1 MTTSRSTD
9 EPLAVADLVRISVV
23 LVLAVVVQNTILDA
37 IELHGAHVDLLLLV
51 AVACGYVAGPD
62 RGASVG
68 FVVGLVADLFL
79 PTIFGL
85 SALVGCL
92 VAYAAGHASSGLV
105 RSPWWPAPLVLG
117 AGAGAGTFGYVVLAT
132 LLGVPRLFETALLPA
147 MVVTVIG
154 GVVLAPL
161 VVLAVR
167 WAVPAPGGS
176 PASAIGAGGSA
187 AARSQVAS

>member
-1 MTTSRSTD
+1 MTSSRPGADT
-9 EPLAVADLVRISVV
+9 LAVTDLVRISVV
-23 LVLAVVVQNTILDA
+23 LVLAVVLQGTVLDA

-51 AVACGYVAGPD
+51 ALACGYVAGPD

-79 PTIFGL
+79 PTTFGL

-92 VAYAAGHASSGLV
+92 VAYAAGHASTGLV

-117 AGAGAGTFGYVVLAT
+117 VGAGVGTFGYVVLAT
-132 LLGVPRLFETALLPA
+132 VLGVPRLFETALLPA
-147 MVVTVIG
+147 MVVTVLG

-161 VVLAVR
+161 VVVAVR

-187 AARSQVAS
+187 LSRSQSTS

>member
-1 MTTSRSTD
+1 MTTSRPAADALT
-9 EPLAVADLVRISVV
+9 VTDLVRISVV
-23 LVLAVVVQNTILDA
+23 LVLAVVVQSTMLDV

-79 PTIFGL
+79 PTTFGL

-92 VAYAAGHASSGLV
+92 VAYAAGHASSSLV
-105 RSPWWPAPLVLG
+105 RSPWWPAPVVLG
-117 AGAGAGTFGYVVLAT
+117 IGAGVGTFTYVVLAT
-132 LLGVPRLFETALLPA
+132 LLGVPRLFQTALLPA
-147 MVVTVIG
+147 MVVTVLG

-161 VVLAVR
+161 VVIAVR

-176 PASAIGAGGSA
+176 PTSTIGAGGSA
-187 AARSQVAS
+187 LARGPGTS